1 MKYRTLIFSLF
12 LIATTSLVAQDFFEG
27 SIHFKVQMSGAEAEM
42 LALNK
47 PNNEM
52 NMHLRGGS
60 YIVQLYGGEYP
71 KQFMFVA
78 DSNFEY
84 SIDMSNQRAYRF
96 SPHSDINR
104 NTHKN
109 EKKKEYIAQPTGKT
123 ETINGVECEE
133 FKLVKEGVVFF
144 YYVNDQIRV
153 DLAAFPQP
161 CRAKASFLVD
171 GLDGRIPLKTI
182 RKTKAITV
190 ITTADKVTSRE
201 FDDSQFLIPADFE
214 VKMRDYRY

>member
-1 MKYRTLIFSLF
+1 MKYRTLF
-12 LIATTSLVAQDFFEG
+12 LSFFLLGSSALLAQDFFEG
-27 SIHFKVQMSGAEAEM
+27 SIHFKVKMSGEEAEM
-42 LALNK
+42 LELNK

-52 NMHLRGGS
+52 NMHLRGGN

-84 SIDMSNQRAYRF
+84 SIDMTNQRAYRF

-104 NTHKN
+104 STHQT
-109 EKKKEYIAQPTGKT
+109 EKAKTYIAMPTGKT
-123 ETINGVECEE
+123 ETIQGFECEE
-133 FKLVKEGVVFF
+133 FKMVKEGVVFF
-144 YYVNDQIRV
+144 YYVNDEIKV
-153 DLAAFPQP
+153 DLDAYPDP
-161 CRAKASFLVD
+161 CRAKAAFLVD

-182 RKTKAITV
+182 RKTKQITV
-190 ITTADKVTSRE
+190 VTIADKVQRRE
-201 FDDSQFLIPADFE
+201 FDDTQFMIPADFE

>member
-12 LIATTSLVAQDFFEG
+12 LIATSSLVAQDFFEG
-27 SIHFKVQMSGAEAEM
+27 SIHFKVQMSGAEAE
-42 LALNK
+42 LLELNK
-47 PNNEM
+47 PNSEM

-71 KQFMFVA
+71 KQFMFLA

-84 SIDMSNQRAYRF
+84 SIDMTNQRAYRF

-104 NTHKN
+104 STHQV
-109 EKKKEYIAQPTGKT
+109 EKKKEYIAQATGKT
-123 ETINGVECEE
+123 DTISGVECQE
-133 FKLVKEGVVFF
+133 FKLIKESVVFF
-144 YYVNDQIRV
+144 YYVNDDIKV

-161 CRAKASFLVD
+161 CRAKAAFLVD

-182 RKTKAITV
+182 RKTKEITV
-190 ITTADKVTSRE
+190 VTIADKVQRRE
-201 FDDSQFLIPADFE
+201 FDEEQFLIPADFE
-214 VKMRDYRY
+214 IKMRDYRY